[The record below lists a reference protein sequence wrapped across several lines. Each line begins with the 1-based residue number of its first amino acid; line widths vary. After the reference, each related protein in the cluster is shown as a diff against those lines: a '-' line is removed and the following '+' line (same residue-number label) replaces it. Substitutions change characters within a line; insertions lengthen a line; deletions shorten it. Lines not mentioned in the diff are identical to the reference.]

1 AAQDQGRDPN
11 TIEFPV
17 LLFPEVSEVD
27 LGTDRQ
33 SMNGSISQIAQDIQ
47 GFEKLGVT
55 HVNLVFDFGSV
66 ANDLKKRLEYAK
78 QIKDAIIPSV
88 FAT

>member
-1 AAQDQGRDPN
+1 
-11 TIEFPV
+11 
-17 LLFPEVSEVD
+17 
-27 LGTDRQ
+27 
-33 SMNGSISQIAQDIQ
+33 MNGSIVQIAEDIQ

-66 ANDLKKRLEYAK
+66 ANDLKKRLEYSK

-88 FAT
+88 LATY